1 MKSEAGMEAGVNEAP
16 STAVIVERDGSFF
29 VYQPDLGI
37 VASDG
42 TLEGAYRR
50 FVDTRQTL
58 LAEAARAGLVV
69 RDAVELNKSRPARQR
84 SVQPA
89 FSPSVVGQ
97 RSFGSELALFVAKMC
112 VFFVVI
118 GAIVGS
124 VALSLDIKPLAFADI
139 SDKAADIARD
149 VSSLSPEKKEQ
160 LRRSVGIISRELGP
174 VGDAWRAPPP

>member
-1 MKSEAGMEAGVNEAP
+1 MLGAGVEETP
-16 STAVIVERDGSFF
+16 STAVVIERDGSFF

-50 FVDTRQTL
+50 FLETRQSL
-58 LAEAARAGLVV
+58 LAEAMRAGLVV
-69 RDAVELNKSRPARQR
+69 RDAVATAKSQPARRQ

-89 FSPSVVGQ
+89 YSPSVVGQ
-97 RSFGSELALFVAKMC
+97 RSFGSELALFFAKMC

-124 VALSLDIKPLAFADI
+124 VALSLNIKPLAIADI
-139 SDKAADIARD
+139 ADKAADIARD

-160 LRRSVGIISRELGP
+160 LRRSVGIISRELSP